1 MPWKAWSVRDER
13 LRLVARRLDGDI
25 RIPAKS
31 TIHAVLRM
39 GCLQQQAKFDA
50 FVSAFNNERP
60 HEALNTR
67 MPAEAYPPSTRPYAG
82 LPELRY
88 PGTTTMS

>member
-31 TIHAVLRM
+31 TIHAVRRV
-39 GCLQQQAKFDA
+39 GCLQQQAKLDA
-50 FVSAFNNERP
+50 FERPFNNERP

-67 MPAEAYPPSTRPYAG
+67 MPAEAYRPSTRPYAG